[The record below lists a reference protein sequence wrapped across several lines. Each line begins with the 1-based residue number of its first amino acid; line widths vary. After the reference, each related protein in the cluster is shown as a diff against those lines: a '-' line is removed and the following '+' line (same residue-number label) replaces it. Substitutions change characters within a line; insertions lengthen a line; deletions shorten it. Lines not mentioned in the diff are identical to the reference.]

1 MTISSRYPSEGTQSQ
16 LSARILDNYITS
28 NRNVRQ
34 PFLDHITQKSLTIH
48 ANHQARLLQAENGE
62 SALERSM
69 KRYIDEIFNLFESYS
84 VMLNRNIGVAALQI
98 AWTEPNAVTETVE
111 YDRQRQPLRTVTT
124 YRCRFS
130 TKQLSLVIRG
140 QDSTIDFFILPVESV
155 IGLSKTESQHLPLMT
170 FTGEKDGTMVQWEVE
185 SKKLTDERC
194 ERYCLLL
201 FDYFIEMNGY
211 ALEEGSPS
219 ISILPAF

>member
-1 MTISSRYPSEGTQSQ
+1 MTISSRYPSDGAQSQ

-28 NRNVRQ
+28 SRNLRQ

-48 ANHQARLLQAENGE
+48 ANHQARLLQAESEEGV
-62 SALERSM
+62 LERSM
-69 KRYIDEIFNLFESYS
+69 KRYIDDIFHLFQSYS
-84 VMLNRNIGVAALQI
+84 TMLNRNIGIASLQI
-98 AWTEPNAVTETVE
+98 VWTEPNAVTETVE
-111 YDRQRQPLRTVTT
+111 YDRQRQPLTTVKT

-130 TKQLSLVIRG
+130 TSKLSLVIRG
-140 QDSTIDFFILPVESV
+140 QDSTIEFFILPVESV

-170 FTGEKDGTMVQWEVE
+170 FTGELDGTRIDWEVE
-185 SKKLTDERC
+185 NKKLTDERC

-201 FDYFIEMNGY
+201 FDYFIEMHGY
-211 ALEEGSPS
+211 ALEGSPS